1 MSAEEAVEDEQEE
14 RDEEQADDRGGL
26 RLVER
31 VLAERGRDRGLVERD
46 ELDRQRTGLEHE
58 REILRLLDVADPRDL
73 GVARDA
79 AGERA
84 VGVVDL
90 RPRANLAVEHDREV
104 LRRVAELAAHVLGAR
119 DLLEA
124 VAALVRELERH
135 DRLVGRRVEVL
146 ARAGELQVGAGHLR
160 HVRRVVLEEVVRVA
174 GGRSDA
180 RAHDGLHA
188 ARDHHGAVRGAEEL
202 VAVRQLAV
210 VLGERLLLRR
220 DRADDELLLLVE
232 DPPLVGLVLDDRL
245 LAGEEVVDARAR
257 LRVPVDVDRR
267 RPRGSSRGRRARA
280 ARSCR

>member
-1 MSAEEAVEDEQEE
+1 MSRKSATRNRPTIAAVF
-14 RDEEQADDRGGL
+14 AWF
-26 RLVER
+26 ER
-31 VLAERGRDRGLVERD
+31 VLTERGRDRGLVERD

-146 ARAGELQVGAGHLR
+146 ARAGELQVGTRHLR
-160 HVRRVVLEEVVRVA
+160 HVRRVVLEEVVRV
-174 GGRSDA
+174 RRWVTSPTT
-180 RAHDGLHA
+180 RAHDWPARRTRSPRCRSGCRRACSRRA
-188 ARDHHGAVRGAEEL
+188 AC
-202 VAVRQLAV
+202 
-210 VLGERLLLRR
+210 RR
-220 DRADDELLLLVE
+220 TSRA
-232 DPPLVGLVLDDRL
+232 PSPSTRPG
-245 LAGEEVVDARAR
+245 
-257 LRVPVDVDRR
+257 RR
-267 RPRGSSRGRRARA
+267 RASS
-280 ARSCR
+280 SCRRPTTGRTCP